1 MPTTRKP
8 PPRTALLVG
17 ATGLVGREFLA
28 QLLAHPAYGRVHV
41 WLRRPVAGLESTRKL
56 AVEQVDFTHPPAAPT
71 NLHDVYI
78 ALGTTIK
85 VAGSREAFRQV
96 DHDFVLNVARAARAA
111 GAQRLAVVS
120 GLGADRNSRIFYNQ
134 VKGEM
139 QASVAA
145 LGFGSVVFAQPSL
158 LLGDRAA
165 LGQPVRGGEVWAAR
179 LLGPLMGLV
188 PRRVRPIEARAVA
201 GAMIDAVLDARPDVR
216 MLASSEMQ
224 PAPGR

>member
-1 MPTTRKP
+1 MPSL
-8 PPRTALLVG
+8 PPRSILLAG
-17 ATGLVGREFLA
+17 ATGLIGRELLA

-41 WLRRPVAGLESTRKL
+41 WLRRPVPGIESTRKL
-56 AVEQVDFTHPPAAPT
+56 TVEQVAFNHPPAAPT
-71 NLHDVYI
+71 NLQDACI

-96 DHDFVLNVARAARAA
+96 DHDFVLNVARSARAA

-120 GLGADRNSRIFYNQ
+120 ALGADRTSRIFYNQ

-139 QASVAA
+139 QESVGA
-145 LGFGSVVFAQPSL
+145 LGFESVVFAQPSL

-165 LGQPVRGGEVWAAR
+165 LGQPVRGGEVWAVR

-188 PRRVRPIEARAVA
+188 PRGVRPIQARAVA
-201 GAMIDAVLDARPDVR
+201 AAMIAALLEARPGVR
-216 MLASSEMQ
+216 LLASSEMQ
-224 PAPGR
+224 PAAGR